1 MTRTFIQT
9 AEFSKCW
16 DYLGLDGDDLR
27 RLEYEILSNPKAGP
41 VIRGTGKLRKMRFAF
56 DGRGKSRSARVCYVD
71 FPDVGTVYLITI
83 YEKKEKDNLTAA
95 ERSSIRK
102 MIQILEQSLT
112 GQ

>member
-27 RLEYEILSNPKAGP
+27 RREYEILPNPKAGP